1 MLIICFNLRIVI
13 KHMKNMKKNFSFW
26 ASFVLVLLWSNALY
40 SQEYFT
46 QLRRQLDETYSELN
60 LDQVKTGFLQ
70 DYGIEYVELDRYQ
83 NGIEPE
89 KYLSAPSFLLLLES
103 KF

>member
-1 MLIICFNLRIVI
+1 
-13 KHMKNMKKNFSFW
+13 MKKNFSFW
-26 ASFVLVLLWSNALY
+26 ASFVLVLLWSTTLF

-46 QLRRQLDETYSELN
+46 KLRRELNETYSEI
-60 LDQVKTGFLQ
+60 DFEQVQTGFLQ

-83 NGIEPE
+83 NGIEPT

-103 KF
+103 YYDCAEEQSFLT